1 MEQLRTSLH
10 QVPHVLLIVFKNIT
24 QLSLS
29 LSLSTYILSTYSLQ
43 ITSASVQQLDAYK
56 DTVEATKQ
64 RVDVALMSAQ
74 QFIEEVKKLH
84 ADIRTLDAIS
94 VQVYHSPML
103 GVHVQMYCIPYADC
117 TLDQTRRDIKKAL
130 DVFEA
135 AFQRL
140 PKDH

>member
-1 MEQLRTSLH
+1 M
-10 QVPHVLLIVFKNIT
+10 
-24 QLSLS
+24 
-29 LSLSTYILSTYSLQ
+29 
-43 ITSASVQQLDAYK
+43 QQLDAYK